1 MTLSTEQTGSF
12 KKNGFVILDRALD
25 AADTSA
31 FEQVLR
37 RTVRFQIKK
46 AMSRFSGFPDIP
58 PGHELRCGMMA
69 LEKADHQYIADISD
83 FIEMMPELMRLS
95 STPLLHRAAL
105 QLLEQDSDA
114 PCYVTN
120 FGLNLAMP
128 FDREYSYG
136 WHKDTFHT
144 LPDSKYVQMWAPLIE
159 TCTTDLGTLEVCVGS
174 HVTGAR
180 EQHAVAG
187 LCSRHRY
194 RVDPEALNKY
204 PHKQLEMTVG
214 QVLLFDAGLA
224 HRSGGNRSDRPRFSM
239 VSVYHQ
245 IENEKIRPMKRSAAY
260 KGKSME
266 AFFDELCGIVRPV
279 GGDDD
284 IHFSPLE

>member
-1 MTLSTEQTGSF
+1 MVLSTEQIGSF
-12 KKNGFVILDRALD
+12 KKNGFVILEGALD
-25 AADTSA
+25 AADTSV

-37 RTVRFQIKK
+37 RTIRFQIKK
-46 AMSRFSGFPDIP
+46 AKSRVSDFPDIP
-58 PGHELRCGMMA
+58 AGYELSRGMMA
-69 LEKADHQYIADISD
+69 LEDADHQYIADISD

-95 STPLLHRAAL
+95 STPLLHQDSL

-159 TCTTDLGTLEVCVGS
+159 TSTTDLGTLEVCVGS
-174 HVTGAR
+174 HVTGAK
-180 EQHAVAG
+180 EQHVVAG
-187 LCSRHRY
+187 LSNRHRY
-194 RVDPEALNKY
+194 RVDPEALDKY

-245 IENEKIRPMKRSAAY
+245 IENEKIRPLKRSAAF

-266 AFFDELCGIVRPV
+266 AFFDELCGVIRPI
-279 GGDDD
+279 GDDN